1 MIKGFQ
7 GVSLIDYPEH
17 IASIVFIGG
26 CNFRCPFC
34 HNIELVLPE
43 ELKKLPTLSE
53 EYILKELIRRKNFI
67 NGVEFTGGE
76 PTLYKGLTK
85 FLKRIKE
92 EVKIDIKLD
101 TNGTNPSII
110 EELLEESLV
119 DYIAM
124 DIKSSPDNYNRAA
137 GVKVDIDAIKKSVE
151 LIKSSQIDY
160 EFRTTL
166 VPDFVKE
173 EDIGKICKF
182 LGNVKRYVLQRYR
195 PEKTLNYLE
204 NKPYKEKETR
214 RFLSLIDCAEI
225 KLLRM

>member
-1 MIKGFQ
+1 
-7 GVSLIDYPEH
+7 
-17 IASIVFIGG
+17 
-26 CNFRCPFC
+26 
-34 HNIELVLPE
+34 
-43 ELKKLPTLSE
+43 
-53 EYILKELIRRKNFI
+53 
-67 NGVEFTGGE
+67 VEFTGGE

-101 TNGTNPSII
+101 TNGTNPSVI

-137 GVKVDIDAIKKSVE
+137 SVKVDIDAIKKSVE

-204 NKPYKEKETR
+204 NKPYKEGEMKH
-214 RFLSLIDCAEI
+214 FLSLIDCAEI
-225 KLLRM
+225 KLLRS